1 MISFLLDFIP
11 KIGTGTCNWKASKR
25 GARMKKLFY
34 ITIFFI
40 AISAHPLV
48 SHGSSG
54 PRIWIEAKEFDL
66 KEVEEGKVVTHA
78 FKVLNKG
85 DQTLEIKRVNPG

>member
-1 MISFLLDFIP
+1 
-11 KIGTGTCNWKASKR
+11 
-25 GARMKKLFY
+25 MKKLFY
-34 ITIFFI
+34 ITAILFL

-54 PRIWIEAKEFDL
+54 PRIWIEAKEFDF

>member
-1 MISFLLDFIP
+1 
-11 KIGTGTCNWKASKR
+11 
-25 GARMKKLFY
+25 MKKLLY
-34 ITIFFI
+34 ITIFSLVI
-40 AISAHPLV
+40 AAHPLV

-66 KEVEEGKVVTHA
+66 KEVEEGTVVTHA

>member
-1 MISFLLDFIP
+1 
-11 KIGTGTCNWKASKR
+11 
-25 GARMKKLFY
+25 MKKLFLHNHLSPCH
-34 ITIFFI
+34 
-40 AISAHPLV
+40 SAHPLV

-66 KEVEEGKVVTHA
+66 KEVEEGTVVTHA

>member
-1 MISFLLDFIP
+1 
-11 KIGTGTCNWKASKR
+11 
-25 GARMKKLFY
+25 MKKLFY
-34 ITIFFI
+34 LTTFFLVF
-40 AISAHPLV
+40 AAHPLV

-54 PRIWIEAKEFDL
+54 PRIWIEAKEFDFR
-66 KEVEEGKVVTHA
+66 EVEEGKVVTHT